1 LSSYQLIKE
10 FVLIDFGSAQD
21 VDVLMKMVFVLDG
34 DATVALS
41 PIYAA
46 PECFIEWDK

>member
-1 LSSYQLIKE
+1 MKD

-21 VDVLMKMVFVLDG
+21 MDVAKKMIFVLEG
-34 DATVALS
+34 EASVALS